1 VSTEAASVLDG
12 PTTLGEP
19 FRPAF
24 EGPQADAVL
33 REASAFEE
41 LADGFIHHREGD

>member
-24 EGPQADAVL
+24 ESSQAGAVL
-33 REASAFEE
+33 QEGSTLEE
-41 LADGFIHHREGD
+41 LAGNFVHHRGGD